1 VSFSGAYS
9 QETLKTEGTQSAASD
24 AGADTVHA
32 MFLQGWRYVFV
43 SAVVPC
49 IGLVVLCPL
58 MFPSHQSVSACVL
71 RCADCSQI
79 GVAYWVANNSEIR
92 TRV

>member
-58 MFPSHQSVSACVL
+58 MFLCGVTVSFAHCTWGECVL
-71 RCADCSQI
+71 
-79 GVAYWVANNSEIR
+79 
-92 TRV
+92 